1 MTEEQATLDEEKRAA
16 ERALKIAA
24 SLEVQRKTYHLSD
37 FLYDT
42 SNDQFWCVPLQQQVS
57 AKSVNAM
64 VPIDRWSVAKSNDP
78 KVKDKLIQ
86 PAAEIARIERDQMV
100 EGATW
105 WPGQDPVIEDIF
117 PSADGPMP
125 MPGARS
131 FNRYRPM
138 PEVNLSLAAAGEF
151 WAEHVRKLYPDPVE
165 HNYFFDYCA
174 HMIQKPGQKCNAGIV
189 LSGKH
194 GIGKDAMLLPVR
206 MAVGIW
212 NAKNISPDMLM
223 ANFNPWVA
231 TLMLTIDEVRPMAED
246 HKASGMYETLKT
258 LTAAPPTMLPLNE
271 KGMKLNY
278 VMNVLRTFLTTNDR
292 LGMFLPKEDR
302 RFLIMHS
309 KLENKWNEK
318 EDPQYFERFF
328 HRLEERGGYAAV
340 AAWLAARDLKK
351 FNPNVAPP
359 RTEAWQEISESW
371 DTPEDEITQALEMLG
386 NPDVLLQSE
395 LASDALLFEGSERI
409 RGMLKSK
416 AFVYR
421 MSREG
426 YVAVPRGDG
435 QKDWQCKRSDGSG
448 MRTKTIYVKESLGLS
463 RSAAR
468 EAALDRMRAVAD
480 APKGK
485 IVSPRTGTV
494 KPVKK
499 EAENGGF

>member
-1 MTEEQATLDEEKRAA
+1 MTDEQHTLPEEQRAA

-24 SLEVQRKTYHLSD
+24 ALQTQRKTYHLSD

-42 SNDQFWCVPLQQQVS
+42 STDKFWCMPLQQQVT

-64 VPIDRWSVAKSNDP
+64 VPIDRWSVVKSNDP
-78 KVKDKLIQ
+78 KIKDKLVQ
-86 PAAEIARIERDQMV
+86 PASEISRIERDQMV
-100 EGATW
+100 EGSTW
-105 WPGQDPVIEDIF
+105 WPGEEVIIEDIY
-117 PSADGPMP
+117 PSADGPIP

-131 FNRYRPM
+131 FNTYRPM
-138 PEVNLSLAAAGEF
+138 PLLNLSLAAAGEF
-151 WAEHVRKLYPDPVE
+151 WAEHVRKLYPDPAE

-174 HMIQKPGQKCNAGIV
+174 HLVQRPGEKCNAGIV

-231 TLMLTIDEVRPMAED
+231 TLMLTVDEVRPMAED

-271 KGMKLNY
+271 KGDKVRY
-278 VMNVLRTFLTTNDR
+278 VMNVMRVFLTTNDR

-309 KLENKWNEK
+309 KMENKWSEK

-340 AAWLAARDLKK
+340 AAWLAARDLSR

-359 RTEAWQEISESW
+359 RTEAWQEISQSW
-371 DTPEDEITQALEMLG
+371 DTPEDEVNQALEMLG
-386 NPDVLLQSE
+386 NPDVFLQSE
-395 LASDALLFEGSERI
+395 LACDDLLFDGSERI
-409 RGMLKSK
+409 RNMMKSK

-426 YVAVPRGDG
+426 YVAVPRGEDRKNWQKRRADG
-435 QKDWQCKRSDGSG
+435 T
-448 MRTKTIYVKESLGLS
+448 MITTKTIYVKESLGLS
-463 RSAAR
+463 ATEAIRAAQDR
-468 EAALDRMRAVAD
+468 LDAVAN